1 MTETL
6 IYMYH
11 VVVFRREEQHV
22 SATRI
27 QRIRRGQIDRRRFEV
42 RRERAEA
49 AARAARE
56 ERNRQLV
63 AAQEEMERQLENMT
77 NMTSNLRTIM
87 IGKDILPHSW
97 VASRCC
103 CTLVNA
109 ALVESS
115 SLGPSFSKMSQRCY
129 V

>member
-6 IYMYH
+6 IYR

-27 QRIRRGQIDRRRFEV
+27 QRIRRGQIDRRRFEA

-87 IGKDILPHSW
+87 IG
-97 VASRCC
+97 
-103 CTLVNA
+103 
-109 ALVESS
+109 E
-115 SLGPSFSKMSQRCY
+115 F
-129 V
+129 